1 MSSSDIPKT
10 PLPPPPPFT
19 PTHQKKHKQSPP
31 QKIVSSKQAC
41 SQKAESPAVQHNSKQ
56 PTLGEP
62 RRTNPL
68 IWFGA
73 ILCMIFSLFLIF
85 FGIATLVIFLDVKP
99 RTPVFDTPAATLNVI
114 YFNSPDFLNGDVI
127 FLANFSN
134 PNRKLNVKYEYLDIK
149 LFFSETLIAVQAL
162 QPFSQNPGESRLMS
176 VHLISSLIHLPPN
189 TVLELQKQVQR
200 NRVAYDIRGTFRV
213 KAKLGIFHFSYWLH
227 GRCKVEMT
235 SPPTGTLITHSCK
248 TKR

>member
-1 MSSSDIPKT
+1 MSSDIPKL
-10 PLPPPPPFT
+10 PLLPPPPPFT
-19 PTHQKKHKQSPP
+19 PPHLKKLKQTPLHQ
-31 QKIVSSKQAC
+31 IVLSKQAR
-41 SQKAESPAVQHNSKQ
+41 SQQTETSEVLHNSKSRPREQ
-56 PTLGEP
+56 PILRQP

-68 IWFGA
+68 IWFCA

-149 LFFSETLIAVQAL
+149 LFFSENLIAVQAL
-162 QPFSQNPGESRLMS
+162 QPFSQNPGETRLMS
-176 VHLISSLIHLPPN
+176 VHLISSLVHLPPN

-200 NRVAYDIRGTFRV
+200 NRVAYDIQGTFRV

-227 GRCKVEMT
+227 GRAK
-235 SPPTGTLITHSCK
+235 
-248 TKR
+248 